1 MIASRLRSLLCA
13 AALPLLAGCPVALK
27 DACPTCAVL
36 SAGRPPPLPS
46 GVERVYVLL
55 PGILGYGWEWDGAQ
69 SALRDVPGTAVV
81 VQSWEPWRSLSAGG
95 DEVAQGLTTLLRR
108 APPSLREVV
117 VIGHSVGGL
126 VLALAAAK
134 LRVPD
139 GVRVRALTIGA
150 PFAGTHISLF
160 EYEDPLHTPS
170 PFAVGGTFSAWP
182 RPAPGVSLEVYPT
195 TWPNDPVMKPRNGHD
210 PGARAALPPRALL
223 RALPVG
229 IDHNVA
235 VAWVAR
241 QLAQEAKRELSQ
253 RAAARRGPAV
263 GAVGGADP
271 LSRAA
276 GRTILAP

>member
-1 MIASRLRSLLCA
+1 MSARLLRTLCA
-13 AALPLLAGCPVALK
+13 ALLPALAGCPVALK
-27 DACPTCAVL
+27 DACPRCVVL
-36 SAGRPPPLPS
+36 SPHRPPPLPA
-46 GVERVYVLL
+46 GVERVYVFL

-69 SALRDVPGTAVV
+69 RALKGVPGTAVV

-95 DEVAQGLTTLLRR
+95 DEVALGLSALLRR

-134 LRVPD
+134 LRVPE
-139 GVRVRALTIGA
+139 GVHVRALTIGA

-182 RPAPGVSLEVYPT
+182 RPAPRVTLEVYPT

-210 PGARAALPPRALL
+210 PGTRKALPPQAVV

-241 QLAQEAKRELSQ
+241 QLAQEAHRELAQ
-253 RAAARRGPAV
+253 KAARGV
-263 GAVGGADP
+263 GAAGAAGEEP